1 MVFISIWLLVILFLS
16 IIPAEGLQ
24 TDSPLD
30 KIVHFVIY
38 GITAILFFRGL
49 RLKIPLTRA
58 IVVSIILASFYGF
71 AMELLQ
77 LLLPWRQFSFS
88 DGVANISG
96 ALFFGII
103 YAVINKNP

>member
-1 MVFISIWLLVILFLS
+1 MFITVIWLLLILFLS
-16 IIPAEGLQ
+16 VIPAEGLQ

-38 GITAILFFRGL
+38 GITAILFFRD
-49 RLKIPLTRA
+49 LKLKLSLTRA
-58 IVVSIILASFYGF
+58 IAVSIILTSFYGF